1 MRNLFHIGIL
11 ALLAMA
17 SAEQGYYQYN
27 NDDANNY
34 QNYDANGAEDAAD
47 RYYYANMH
55 QDDTTFSAGDDY
67 IKYWTDYA
75 LLPKRC
81 IV

>member
-1 MRNLFHIGIL
+1 MRNLFYIGVL
-11 ALLAMA
+11 ALLAMV
-17 SAEQGYYQYN
+17 SAEQGYY
-27 NDDANNY
+27 NDDANY
-34 QNYDANGAEDAAD
+34 QNYDADGDEDAAEK
-47 RYYYANMH
+47 YYYANMH
-55 QDDTTFSAGDDY
+55 QDDTSFSAGDDY